1 MWRFGETKVV
11 KETFFSAK
19 KPINIWD
26 VNVDN
31 IVIWKLVEIKINCKN
46 LAGYLSKVIRPL
58 VFVLLKMSGYVQ
70 TFKVKDGDKDKSNKF
85 MSFRRDDEKLLEKY
99 KTIWT

>member
-1 MWRFGETKVV
+1 MLRFGETKVA
-11 KETFFSAK
+11 KEKFYSAK

-70 TFKVKDGDKDKSNKF
+70 TFKVKDGDKDKSKKIHVF
-85 MSFRRDDEKLLEKY
+85 PYRWWKAIRK
-99 KTIWT
+99 I

>member
-1 MWRFGETKVV
+1 MWRFGETKVA

-31 IVIWKLVEIKINCKN
+31 TVIWKLVEIKINCKN

-70 TFKVKDGDKDKSNKF
+70 TFNVKDGDKDKSNKF
-85 MSFRRDDEKLLEKY
+85 MSFRIDDEKLLEKY